1 MNIKS
6 LSLNNIISFDRLELI
21 FSSGINIIEQKN
33 IEINTK
39 ILKLIYAMYNNNTH
53 IGKCNFDLAYT
64 YFKSNAISLIND
76 KINLIDNKPNIKIVY
91 DDDSYFTYDL
101 LKYEGIKAEINGV
114 DKYYKSGNY
123 KITFIPADDILYNS
137 EEILKSNKDY
147 KSFFDKT
154 YIDIINKSKQNEDKS
169 LDKKY
174 EKILNLISKS
184 IDGIP
189 VYENQ
194 NFYIVKEDKYKINL
208 SKESKENRKLALFYL
223 LIKNGFIQKN
233 RVLIWDRPSE
243 YLSKKNIFL
252 LKEILKYFE
261 KEGMQIFISGNDLTI
276 KN

>member
-39 ILKLIYAMYNNNTH
+39 ILKLIYAMYNNDTH